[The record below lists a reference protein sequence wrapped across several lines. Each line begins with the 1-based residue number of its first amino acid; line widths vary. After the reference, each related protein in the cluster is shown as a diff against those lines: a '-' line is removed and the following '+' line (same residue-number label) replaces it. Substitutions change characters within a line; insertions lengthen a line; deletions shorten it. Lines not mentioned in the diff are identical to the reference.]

1 MKKNLSFELF
11 YLILALL
18 PVAYQAYV
26 YPQLPDTVALHYGP
40 SGQPDAFGPKAQL
53 WLPVGILS
61 VATLLVGLLLRF
73 LPQIDPK
80 RNLAQSTKMLS
91 NIRLLV
97 SIFMSAIGLF
107 VVHSAVRQSAEALT
121 EFMPFAML
129 VLMAFLGN
137 SMINIKPNY
146 FAGIRTPWT
155 LESETVWRQTHQFG
169 GRLMFWGSMAL
180 LPVLFLFSP
189 TVRLFVA
196 VGAIMLFAMV
206 SVVYSYLVFR
216 RLHH

>member
-61 VATLLVGLLLRF
+61 VTTLLVGLLLRF

-189 TVRLFVA
+189 SVRLFVA

>member
-1 MKKNLSFELF
+1 MKKNLSLELF

-61 VATLLVGLLLRF
+61 VTTLLVGLLLRF

-189 TVRLFVA
+189 SVRLFVA